1 MPTGNGHLQ
10 DKEALMRFINS
21 DTGKNLIGQL
31 KKADPAKVN
40 SAVEKASSGDIQGAM
55 DVLRSILGSNENA
68 PSREDPHG
76 K

>member
-31 KKADPAKVN
+31 KKADPDKVKT
-40 SAVEKASSGDIQGAM
+40 AVEKASSGDIQGAM
-55 DVLRSILGSNENA
+55 NILRSILVPNSNTSSQEGSN
-68 PSREDPHG
+68 G

>member
-1 MPTGNGHLQ
+1 MPAGNGHLQ

-21 DTGKNLIGQL
+21 DAGKNLIGQL
-31 KKADPAKVN
+31 KNADPAKVK
-40 SAVEKASSGDIQGAM
+40 SAVEKASSGDIQSAM
-55 DVLRSILGSNENA
+55 NVLRSILSSNENT